1 MPSSGALKSI
11 CCLAM
16 NKDAL
21 QKIKAFGM
29 TNQMLAEEL
38 TRVSRTHGIELGHIP
53 SVPQA
58 VEDVY
63 YPQFDASVRAEAAQM
78 AKHYE
83 IFYSLETSI
92 RALVSQT
99 IEAAEKT
106 DEWWSSTRVPQAIK
120 QEVASR
126 IQKELDAGVTRRSL
140 DELDYTTFGELS
152 DLIQTNWD
160 IFGGTLFSSKRAVQK
175 VMASLNALRNPIAH
189 CSPLAE
195 DEQLRLQLTVRDWF
209 RLME

>member
-1 MPSSGALKSI
+1 MSKAALER
-11 CCLAM
+11 
-16 NKDAL
+16 
-21 QKIKAFGM
+21 IKAFGM
-29 TNQMLAEEL
+29 TNQMLAEDL
-38 TRVSRTHGIELGHIP
+38 SRIARAHGVELGHMP
-53 SVPQA
+53 TAPQV

-63 YPQFDASVRAEAAQM
+63 YPQFDVAVRSEAAAM

-83 IFYSLETSI
+83 VFYSLEKSI
-92 RALVSQT
+92 RELVAQT
-99 IEAAEKT
+99 IEAAEKR
-106 DEWWSSTRVPQAIK
+106 DDWWSSSRIPLNVQT
-120 QEVASR
+120 EVANR

-152 DLIQTNWD
+152 VIIGANWD
-160 IFGGTLFSSKRAVQK
+160 IFGGLFNSKKAVEK

-195 DEQLRLQLTVRDWF
+195 DEVLRLQLTVRDWF

>member
-1 MPSSGALKSI
+1 MSKSALER
-11 CCLAM
+11 
-16 NKDAL
+16 
-21 QKIKAFGM
+21 IKAFGM
-29 TNQMLAEEL
+29 TNQMLAEDL
-38 TRVSRTHGIELGHIP
+38 SRVSRAHGVELGHMP
-53 SVPQA
+53 SLPQT

-63 YPQFDASVRAEAAQM
+63 YPQFDAAVRAEAAAM

-83 IFYSLETSI
+83 VFYSLEKSI
-92 RALVSQT
+92 RELVAQT
-99 IEAAEKT
+99 IETAEKRE
-106 DEWWSSTRVPQAIK
+106 DWWISSRVPVNIQSD
-120 QEVASR
+120 VAGR

-152 DLIQTNWD
+152 VIIASNWD
-160 IFGGTLFSSKRAVQK
+160 IFGGLFNSKKAVEK

-195 DEQLRLQLTVRDWF
+195 DEELRLQLTVRDWF

>member
-1 MPSSGALKSI
+1 
-11 CCLAM
+11 
-16 NKDAL
+16 
-21 QKIKAFGM
+21 M
-29 TNQMLAEEL
+29 TNQMLTEDL
-38 TRVSRTHGIELGHIP
+38 TRISRVHGVELGHSP
-53 SVPQA
+53 SAPQV

-63 YPQFDASVRAEAAQM
+63 YPQFDAAVRAEATEM

-92 RALVSQT
+92 RVLVSQT
-99 IEAAEKT
+99 IESAEKT
-106 DEWWSSTRVPQAIK
+106 EEWWASARVPQAIR
-120 QEVASR
+120 QEVSSR
-126 IQKELDAGVTRRSL
+126 IQKELDAGVTRRSV

-152 DLIQTNWD
+152 DIIQSNWD

-195 DEQLRLQLTVRDWF
+195 DEQVRLQLTVRDWF

>member
-1 MPSSGALKSI
+1 MSKAALERV
-11 CCLAM
+11 
-16 NKDAL
+16 
-21 QKIKAFGM
+21 KAFGM
-29 TNQMLAEEL
+29 TNQMLSEDL
-38 TRVSRTHGIELGHIP
+38 SRIARMHGVEFGHMP
-53 SVPQA
+53 TVPQT

-63 YPQFDASVRAEAAQM
+63 YPQFDAAVRAEAAAM

-83 IFYSLETSI
+83 VFYSLEKSI
-92 RALVSQT
+92 RELVAQT
-99 IEAAEKT
+99 IEAAEKRE
-106 DEWWSSTRVPQAIK
+106 DWWVSTRVPSNIQAD
-120 QEVASR
+120 VASR

-152 DLIQTNWD
+152 VIIAANWD
-160 IFGGTLFSSKRAVQK
+160 IFGGLFNSKKAVEK

-195 DEQLRLQLTVRDWF
+195 DEELRLQLTVRDWF

>member
-1 MPSSGALKSI
+1 MSSNSLDR
-11 CCLAM
+11 L
-16 NKDAL
+16 
-21 QKIKAFGM
+21 KAFGM
-29 TNQMLAEEL
+29 TTQMVTEDI
-38 TRVSRTHGIELGHIP
+38 SRIASAHGVDLGH
-53 SVPQA
+53 VPVTAQT

-63 YPQFDASVRAEAAQM
+63 YPQFDAAVRGEASAM

-83 IFYSLETSI
+83 VFYSLEKSI
-92 RALVSQT
+92 RTLVAGT
-99 IEAAEKT
+99 IEASLKT
-106 DEWWSSTRVPQAIK
+106 PEWWSSARVPTAVQA
-120 QEVASR
+120 EVASR

-152 DLIQTNWD
+152 VIISSNWD
-160 IFGGTLFSSKRAVQK
+160 VFGSLFSSKKAVEK

>member
-1 MPSSGALKSI
+1 MSSGSLDR
-11 CCLAM
+11 L
-16 NKDAL
+16 
-21 QKIKAFGM
+21 KAFGM
-29 TNQMLAEEL
+29 TTQMVTEDL
-38 TRVSRTHGIELGHIP
+38 SRIGSTHGIDLGH
-53 SVPQA
+53 VPVSAQA

-63 YPQFDASVRAEAAQM
+63 YPQLDAAVRREASAM

-83 IFYSLETSI
+83 VFYSLEKSI
-92 RALVSQT
+92 RTLVADT
-99 IEAAEKT
+99 IEAAEKNP
-106 DEWWSSTRVPQAIK
+106 DWWSSARVPAIIK
-120 QEVASR
+120 TEVASR

-152 DLIQTNWD
+152 GIISSNWD
-160 IFGGTLFSSKRAVQK
+160 VFGSLFNSKKAVEK

-189 CSPLAE
+189 CCPLAE

>member
-1 MPSSGALKSI
+1 MSSGTL
-11 CCLAM
+11 
-16 NKDAL
+16 DRV
-21 QKIKAFGM
+21 KAFGM
-29 TNQMLAEEL
+29 TTQMVTEDLSKIAS
-38 TRVSRTHGIELGHIP
+38 VHGVDLGHVP
-53 SVPQA
+53 VSVQA
-58 VEDVY
+58 VEGVY
-63 YPQFDASVRAEAAQM
+63 YPQFDAAVRREASAM

-83 IFYSLETSI
+83 VFYSLEKSI
-92 RALVSQT
+92 RTLVAET
-99 IEAAEKT
+99 IEAAEKAP
-106 DEWWSSTRVPQAIK
+106 DWWSSARVPSAVQT
-120 QEVASR
+120 EVASR

-152 DLIQTNWD
+152 VIISSNWD
-160 IFGGTLFSSKRAVQK
+160 VFGSLFSSKKAVEK

>member
-1 MPSSGALKSI
+1 MSKNL
-11 CCLAM
+11 LERV
-16 NKDAL
+16 
-21 QKIKAFGM
+21 KAFGM
-29 TNQMLAEEL
+29 TNQMLAEDL
-38 TRVSRTHGIELGHIP
+38 GRIARTHGVELGHMP
-53 SVPQA
+53 TLPQA

-63 YPQFDASVRAEAAQM
+63 YPQFDAAVRSEAAAM

-83 IFYSLETSI
+83 VFYSLEKSI
-92 RALVSQT
+92 RELVAQT
-99 IEAAEKT
+99 IEAAEKRE
-106 DEWWSSTRVPQAIK
+106 DWWTSQRVPTNIQAD
-120 QEVASR
+120 VSGR

-152 DLIQTNWD
+152 VIIASNWD
-160 IFGGTLFSSKRAVQK
+160 IFGALFNSRKAVEK

-195 DEQLRLQLTVRDWF
+195 DEELRLQLTVRDWF